1 VPPTR
6 RLATRLTAAIGA
18 AALALTLAACAPDP
32 VTEQYR
38 DGGDTGYI
46 SGEFAVQEIEP
57 ADRGEPVAWEGVTE
71 TGDELSS
78 EDVAGDVVVVNF
90 WYASCAPCRVEA
102 ADLQKVHTQFE
113 DQGVSFVGVN
123 TFDQADQARSFA
135 EEFGVT
141 YPSII
146 DVNDA
151 KVKLA
156 FSAATPIQATP
167 VTLVLDQEGRV
178 AASIIGRLEGASILS
193 TLVKDLLAEQ
203 M

>member
-1 VPPTR
+1 MPPTR

-46 SGEFAVQEIEP
+46 SGEFAVQEIAP

>member
-1 VPPTR
+1 MPPTR

-156 FSAATPIQATP
+156 FSAVTPIQATP

>member
-1 VPPTR
+1 MPLTP
-6 RLATRLTAAIGA
+6 RLAARLTAVVGA
-18 AALALTLAACAPDP
+18 VTVALSLAACAPDP

-46 SGEFAVQEIEP
+46 SGDFTVQEIP
-57 ADRGEPVAWEGVTE
+57 AAERGEPVVWAGETE
-71 TGDELSS
+71 SGDELSS

-102 ADLQKVHTQFE
+102 ADLEKVHGEFE

-167 VTLVLDQEGRV
+167 VTLVLDKQGRV
-178 AASIIGRLEGASILS
+178 AARIIGRLEGASILS
-193 TLVKDLLAEQ
+193 TLVKDALAEKA
-203 M
+203 

>member
-1 VPPTR
+1 MPPTR